1 MPRHKSTKSQHS
13 LRVDQWIA
21 DAKPCVIC
29 GIRQSIDREHVPPK
43 NIFTKPRPSNL
54 VTVPACSDC
63 NNNTS
68 QLDEEFRAYL
78 SLTVGTSNNNSL
90 DYWTKAALP
99 TIRSNTRLK
108 RQIIEWTREVEV
120 FSEAGLYLGNA
131 PALLWEVKK
140 HGLIIEKTIRGL
152 YWKHYNDILGEHIK
166 LRIQCLSG
174 LSDEIKAMLTR
185 FHIERIGNAFI
196 YAHRRADDLHQLS
209 GWLLEF
215 YGTHLVGVFTEPDKP
230 IGT

>member
-1 MPRHKSTKSQHS
+1 MPRCKSTKSQHS

-29 GIRQSIDREHVPPK
+29 GIRQSIDREHVPPR

-54 VTVPACSDC
+54 VTVPACSSC

-78 SLTVGTSNNNSL
+78 SLKVGTSSHDSL
-90 DYWTKAALP
+90 DFWAKYAFP
-99 TIRSNTRLK
+99 TIQSNARLK
-108 RQIIEWTREVEV
+108 RQINEWTREVEV

-131 PALLWEVKK
+131 PALFWEVKK
-140 HGLIIEKTIRGL
+140 HDLIIEKTIRGL
-152 YWKHYNDILGEHIK
+152 YWKHYNDILGGQVK
-166 LRIQCLSG
+166 LRIQWLRG
-174 LSDEIKAMLTR
+174 LSDEIKEMLNR
-185 FHIERIGNAFI
+185 FRVERIGSAFI
-196 YAHRRADDLHQLS
+196 YAYRRADDLHQLS
-209 GWLLEF
+209 AWLLEF
-215 YGTHLVGVFTEPDKP
+215 YGTHLVDVLTEPDKP